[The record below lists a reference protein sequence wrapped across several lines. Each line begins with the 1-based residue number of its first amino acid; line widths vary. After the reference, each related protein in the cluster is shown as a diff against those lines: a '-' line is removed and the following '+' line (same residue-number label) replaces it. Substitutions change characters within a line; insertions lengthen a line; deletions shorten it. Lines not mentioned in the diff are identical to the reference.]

1 MFGWAQQSLANGA
14 VSRSVDH
21 QPRTRRQSW
30 QQPTKVFKREGDAA
44 LGGSSVPLLQ
54 VYEYR
59 ASGAEGAGP
68 RIVAGDKD
76 DIVNLLFKAQALAT
90 FRER

>member
-1 MFGWAQQSLANGA
+1 M
-14 VSRSVDH
+14 
-21 QPRTRRQSW
+21 
-30 QQPTKVFKREGDAA
+30 
-44 LGGSSVPLLQ
+44 GGSSVPLLQ